1 MLFVVYELLFALA
14 FLFLARKEKVKNSF
28 MSLCRILCIFIFI
41 SLAHSLDCFCPIA
54 SFSVL
59 LSLSLSLSL
68 FYSISFPCFEYFI
81 VFSGSSFMLWFDVQF
96 ELLLNIYVFSPTTNL
111 LTNKQ
116 NESFSR
122 ALPLSLDFSL
132 SPALLILILNLSFY
146 CCILLHLSTKNLCM
160 LFCLFAD
167 LENILIFLLYT
178 YIHTYTH
185 NSQYYYGCVF
195 THTSTS
201 CYSH

>member
-1 MLFVVYELLFALA
+1 MHFYFY
-14 FLFLARKEKVKNSF
+14 FSCSFSGLFLSNSF
-28 MSLCRILCIFIFI
+28 FLRT
-41 SLAHSLDCFCPIA
+41 
-54 SFSVL
+54 
-59 LSLSLSLSL
+59 SLSLA

-122 ALPLSLDFSL
+122 ALSISL
-132 SPALLILILNLSFY
+132 SRFLSITNSSHSLNLSFY

-167 LENILIFLLYT
+167 LENILIFYSTHT
-178 YIHTYTH
+178 YIP
-185 NSQYYYGCVF
+185 
-195 THTSTS
+195 THTIVNTTMVVSLLIHRHRVT
-201 CYSH
+201 HIK